1 MLVSRGNGMPEK
13 ILIVDDDLETLRLVG
28 LMLQRQG
35 YQVVAANNGTQA
47 LEVAHSELP
56 DLIVLDVMMPDMDGY
71 QVTRQLRAQ
80 PETANVPILMFSAKS
95 QVDDKVVGFDAGVD
109 DYLTKPVHPVELV
122 ARIKALLTR
131 GKGRQTSGPTDHGYA
146 IGVLAPKGGLGVSSL
161 VLNLALASY
170 QKTKIDLI
178 ASEILPGHG
187 SWGLELGF
195 ANPTGLCN
203 LLRLKPNEITKA
215 IVERELIRTTYGI
228 RLLMASNHKKDIE
241 LTTNTAQLEQV
252 IQLLQQLAP
261 LLLLDLGTVAVPMFD
276 RTLALCQELIV
287 VTEPY
292 PITIQHTRLLL
303 EELSERGFGKLR
315 PVTLVIINRVRADVQ
330 LSITQVQDRLG
341 IAISHVIP
349 PAPEQAFQA
358 GVRNVPLIMVQP
370 DGLVAQQFFRLADY
384 IAGRLKK

>member
-1 MLVSRGNGMPEK
+1 
-13 ILIVDDDLETLRLVG
+13 
-28 LMLQRQG
+28 
-35 YQVVAANNGTQA
+35 
-47 LEVAHSELP
+47 
-56 DLIVLDVMMPDMDGY
+56 
-71 QVTRQLRAQ
+71 
-80 PETANVPILMFSAKS
+80 
-95 QVDDKVVGFDAGVD
+95 
-109 DYLTKPVHPVELV
+109 
-122 ARIKALLTR
+122 
-131 GKGRQTSGPTDHGYA
+131 
-146 IGVLAPKGGLGVSSL
+146 
-161 VLNLALASY
+161 
-170 QKTKIDLI
+170 
-178 ASEILPGHG
+178 
-187 SWGLELGF
+187 
-195 ANPTGLCN
+195 
-203 LLRLKPNEITKA
+203 
-215 IVERELIRTTYGI
+215 
-228 RLLMASNHKKDIE
+228 MASNHKKDIE
-241 LTTNTAQLEQV
+241 LTKNTAQLEQV

-303 EELSERGFGKLR
+303 EQLSERGFGKLR